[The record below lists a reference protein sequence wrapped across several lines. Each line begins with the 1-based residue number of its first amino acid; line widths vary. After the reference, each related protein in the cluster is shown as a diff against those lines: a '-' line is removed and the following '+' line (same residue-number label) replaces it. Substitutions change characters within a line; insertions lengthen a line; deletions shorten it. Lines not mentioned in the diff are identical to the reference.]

1 MDLKLYIGV
10 LIWYL
15 IFRLENDL
23 ETATFPVT
31 VGGIV
36 VDVSLDNVGGLVND
50 GSKISRKYH
59 HFNRLYT
66 VLLLLKYIKIKNNYF
81 PGSVDAQAKLETLL
95 LLVIRL
101 VGLIPVGIGTIS
113 SILIIL
119 GKNRNNINLKFNL
132 KSFHY

>member
-1 MDLKLYIGV
+1 MPKKKHFTTIYWLMV
-10 LIWYL
+10 LIQ
-15 IFRLENDL
+15 
-23 ETATFPVT
+23 
-31 VGGIV
+31 
-36 VDVSLDNVGGLVND
+36 
-50 GSKISRKYH
+50 
-59 HFNRLYT
+59 
-66 VLLLLKYIKIKNNYF
+66 LKYIEIKNNYL
-81 PGSVDAQAKLETLL
+81 PGSGDAQAKLETLL